1 MCGIVG
7 YIGKN
12 NALPITLEGLKRL
25 EYRGY
30 DSAGVAFLNN
40 GSINVIKQKGR
51 LSELIKDVD
60 TNLSSNCA
68 IGHTR
73 WATHGEPSVLNAH
86 PHGDCKKEIYLVHN
100 GIIENYSQIKEK
112 LIQKGHKFLSETDT
126 EVLTHLIEENYQD
139 SLEQAVRDS
148 LRMVTGAYAIA
159 VISKKDPDKIVF
171 ARKSSPLLVGLGVN
185 ENFIASD
192 ASAILGHTKKVIY
205 LDDGE
210 LGVITA
216 NDFKIFNLD
225 YDLIEKETHELEWD
239 IEEAEKQGY
248 DYFMLKEIME
258 TPESI
263 VNAMRGRIVLSEG
276 NVKLGGLD
284 NVIDRLD
291 NINRIVIV
299 AMGTALFA
307 GKVGEYMIEEYAGI
321 PVEVEDASEFR
332 YKKAVLN
339 KNDLVLVISQSG
351 ETADTLFA
359 IKEAKQKGVL
369 TVGII
374 NVIGSSI
381 AREVDAGIY
390 NHAGPEIGVAA
401 SKSLIS
407 QISVLALLCV
417 FLGRRKDMS
426 LVTGKRILEEL
437 GQLPNKIKEI
447 LDHQDNIKK
456 LAEKYYKSKD
466 FLFLGRKYNYPMA
479 LEGALKLKEISYIHA
494 EGFAAGELKHGSI
507 ALIDENMPSMVIAT
521 KDSVYEKIIS
531 SIKEIKARKG
541 KVIAIATIGDKE
553 IINIVDDCIFIPK
566 TLEMLTPILTA
577 IPMQL
582 LALHVAVLLGLDVDK
597 PRNLAKSVTV
607 E

>member
-7 YIGKN
+7 YVGKS

-30 DSAGVAFLNN
+30 DSAGVAFLNDN
-40 GSINVIKQKGR
+40 SINVIKQKGR
-51 LSELIKDVD
+51 LSELIKAVD
-60 TNLSSNCA
+60 SNLSSNCA

-86 PHGDCKKEIYLVHN
+86 PHGDCKSEIFLVHN
-100 GIIENYSQIKEK
+100 GIIENYSHIKEK

-126 EVLTHLIEENYQD
+126 EVLTHLVEENYRD
-139 SLEQAVRDS
+139 SLEQALRDS
-148 LRMVTGAYAIA
+148 LKMVTGAYAIA

-171 ARKSSPLLVGLGVN
+171 ARKSSPLLVGLGAN
-185 ENFIASD
+185 ENFVASD

-210 LGVITA
+210 IGIITA
-216 NDFKIFNLD
+216 DDFKIFNLD
-225 YDLIEKETHELEWD
+225 HDLIEKETHELEWD

-263 VNAMRGRIVLSEG
+263 VNAMRGRIILSEG

-284 NVIDRLD
+284 SVIDRLD
-291 NINRIVIV
+291 NIDRIVVV

-359 IKEAKQKGVL
+359 IKEAKQKGIL

-407 QISVLALLCV
+407 QISILTLLCI
-417 FLGRRKDMS
+417 FLGRRRDMS
-426 LVTGKRILEEL
+426 LVTGQRILEEL
-437 GQLPNKIKEI
+437 TQLPNKIKEI
-447 LDHQDNIKK
+447 LDNQGDIEK
-456 LAEKYYKSKD
+456 LAKEYYKSSD
-466 FLFLGRKYNYPMA
+466 FLFLGRKYNYPIA

-507 ALIDENMPSMVIAT
+507 ALIDENMPSMVIAPQ
-521 KDSVYEKIIS
+521 DSVYEKIIS
-531 SIKEIKARKG
+531 SVKEIKARKG
-541 KVIAIATIGDKE
+541 RVIAISTIGDKE
-553 IINIVDDCIFIPK
+553 IVNIVDDCIFIPK

-577 IPMQL
+577 IPLQL
-582 LALHVAVLLGLDVDK
+582 FAYHIAVLLNLDVDK

>member
-1 MCGIVG
+1 
-7 YIGKN
+7 
-12 NALPITLEGLKRL
+12 
-25 EYRGY
+25 
-30 DSAGVAFLNN
+30 
-40 GSINVIKQKGR
+40 
-51 LSELIKDVD
+51 
-60 TNLSSNCA
+60 
-68 IGHTR
+68 
-73 WATHGEPSVLNAH
+73 
-86 PHGDCKKEIYLVHN
+86 
-100 GIIENYSQIKEK
+100 
-112 LIQKGHKFLSETDT
+112 
-126 EVLTHLIEENYQD
+126 VLTHLIEDNYQN

-148 LRMVTGAYAIA
+148 LKMVTGAYAIA

-192 ASAILGHTKKVIY
+192 ASVILDHTKKVIY
-205 LDDGE
+205 LDNGE

-225 YDLIEKETHELEWD
+225 YDLIEKEIHELEWD

-263 VNAMRGRIVLSEG
+263 VNAMRDRIVLNEG

-284 NVIDRLD
+284 DVVDRLD
-291 NINRIVIV
+291 NIDRIVIV

-321 PVEVEDASEFR
+321 SVEVEDASEFR

-390 NHAGPEIGVAA
+390 NYAGPEIGVAA

-407 QISVLALLCV
+407 QISVLALLCI

-437 GQLPNKIKEI
+437 AQLPNKIKEI

-456 LAEKYYKSKD
+456 LAEKYYKSNN

-494 EGFAAGELKHGSI
+494 EGLAAGELKHGSI
-507 ALIDENMPSMVIAT
+507 ALIDENMPCMVIAT

-541 KVIAIATIGDKE
+541 KVIAIATIGEKE

-582 LALHVAVLLGLDVDK
+582 FAFYVALLLELDVDK

>member
-1 MCGIVG
+1 
-7 YIGKN
+7 
-12 NALPITLEGLKRL
+12 
-25 EYRGY
+25 
-30 DSAGVAFLNN
+30 
-40 GSINVIKQKGR
+40 
-51 LSELIKDVD
+51 
-60 TNLSSNCA
+60 
-68 IGHTR
+68 
-73 WATHGEPSVLNAH
+73 
-86 PHGDCKKEIYLVHN
+86 
-100 GIIENYSQIKEK
+100 
-112 LIQKGHKFLSETDT
+112 
-126 EVLTHLIEENYQD
+126 
-139 SLEQAVRDS
+139 
-148 LRMVTGAYAIA
+148 
-159 VISKKDPDKIVF
+159 
-171 ARKSSPLLVGLGVN
+171 
-185 ENFIASD
+185 
-192 ASAILGHTKKVIY
+192 
-205 LDDGE
+205 
-210 LGVITA
+210 
-216 NDFKIFNLD
+216 
-225 YDLIEKETHELEWD
+225 
-239 IEEAEKQGY
+239 
-248 DYFMLKEIME
+248 
-258 TPESI
+258 
-263 VNAMRGRIVLSEG
+263 MRGRIVLSEG

-437 GQLPNKIKEI
+437 AQLPNKIKEI

-466 FLFLGRKYNYPMA
+466 FLFWVGN
-479 LEGALKLKEISYIHA
+479 
-494 EGFAAGELKHGSI
+494 
-507 ALIDENMPSMVIAT
+507 
-521 KDSVYEKIIS
+521 II
-531 SIKEIKARKG
+531 IRW
-541 KVIAIATIGDKE
+541 
-553 IINIVDDCIFIPK
+553 
-566 TLEMLTPILTA
+566 
-577 IPMQL
+577 
-582 LALHVAVLLGLDVDK
+582 H
-597 PRNLAKSVTV
+597 
-607 E
+607 